1 MAEYFYTEAIMGET
15 PFKCY
20 VCNEMLVANIKGEY
34 FVELMCRRC
43 KTEITLKTNKALPDT
58 LVVKHGELVKL

>member
-1 MAEYFYTEAIMGET
+1 MAGYFETPEIKGET

-20 VCNEMLVANIKGEY
+20 VCGKMMAANLKGEY
-34 FVELMCRRC
+34 TLELKCPRC
-43 KTEITLKTNKALPDT
+43 KTEVILKTEHALPDT